1 MPYCEII
8 HALNNTL
15 KILSAEINL
24 SINFNEG
31 RKLFQLTWLNNFD
44 LYPLQLVY
52 LDFVHLIVA
61 VFESLG

>member
-1 MPYCEII
+1 MTKII
-8 HALNNTL
+8 SL
-15 KILSAEINL
+15 KILSTEINL

-44 LYPLQLVY
+44 SYPLQLAY
-52 LDFVHLIVA
+52 LDFVPLIVA